1 MADLTQMASLPMDQL
16 ICSPIIATAKAQ
28 SELVGVTLD
37 FLERVCSLTGEGDK
51 SVLQDGVLT
60 FPIERFDQT
69 TGKMVPQQISAPI
82 LSLVQI
88 PNFAMESIDVSFD
101 MEIKTSSQ
109 ETSATEAEVSAE
121 VSGGFWGQNYKV
133 SGSVSS
139 KSESTRSSDSSAK
152 YTINAKAKQMEQS
165 EGMGKLCQILASTIE
180 PLPKDASST

>member
-16 ICSPIIATAKAQ
+16 ICSPIVATAKAQ

-37 FLERVCSLTGEGDK
+37 FLERVCSLSGDGDT
-51 SVLQDGVLT
+51 SVLQNGVLS
-60 FPIERFDQT
+60 FPLERFDQDS
-69 TGKMVPQQISAPI
+69 GKMVTQKVSAPI

-101 MEIKTSSQ
+101 MEVKTSSQ
-109 ETSATEAEVSAE
+109 DTSSVDATVSAE

-139 KSESTRSSDSSAK
+139 KSESTRTSDSSAK

-165 EGMGKLCQILASTIE
+165 EGMSKLCQIMASTIE
-180 PLPKDASST
+180 PLPSSTN